1 MGKKEYIMAVDD
13 SGYTYTK
20 KGKDG
25 KEHVVQSVL
34 QAPAANPEKSIKKL
48 GQSKYFVGVLIPADK
63 LPHVSA
69 DLEDASEELRNSLL
83 RIGKDIK
90 EIHATE
96 LFRNENRYSRDAF
109 LNYLQRIADITQKYE
124 LTIVVSPKDT
134 TIRTRE
140 EKRDGI
146 LKNYS
151 AQLYPYYPLNPN
163 KKKTHHS
170 NKQYQQK
177 SLLELN
183 DMVNMYLSDGGYV
196 STILC
201 DEGLHKKGTNI
212 KIADNTALMFLS
224 SEDNSLIQFADNI
237 AWLYN
242 RVNEV
247 VPDRVGR
254 QKRVMLDDDV
264 TLASTYEMLLNHV
277 LKHDE
282 SKQEQVNNNLLE
294 YKQNYLPHS
303 IYTSETRLLEDIGK
317 RVFELPRVRVGQSKY
332 PLVVYEPGKDKVM
345 GDE

>member
-13 SGYTYTK
+13 SGYTYTE

-25 KEHVVQSVL
+25 KEHMVQSVL
-34 QAPAANPEKSIKKL
+34 QAPAANPEESMKKL

-69 DLEDASEELRNSLL
+69 DLEDASEELRISLL
-83 RIGKDIK
+83 RIGKDLK

-96 LFRNENRYSRDAF
+96 LFRNENRDSRDAF

-151 AQLYPYYPLNPN
+151 AQLYPYHPLNPS
-163 KKKTHHS
+163 KKNTRHS

-254 QKRVMLDDDV
+254 QKRAMLDDDV
-264 TLASTYEMLLNHV
+264 TLTSTYEMLLNHV

-282 SKQEQVNNNLLE
+282 TKQEKLNDNLLE
-294 YKQNYLPHS
+294 YKQNYLPHK
-303 IYTSETRLLEDIGK
+303 IYTSETRFLEDIGK
-317 RVFELPRVRVGQSKY
+317 RVFELPRVRIDEGKY
-332 PLVVYEPGKDKVM
+332 LLTVYEPGRDKVM